1 MTKTIILSLTL
12 ALASPALAH
21 LSPPAAKAA
30 ITRQEAVERADQ
42 LFDALDANHD
52 GLLTRREA
60 MMAGRRLRAERESTG
75 IDVKPGIG
83 GHTERFFERRF
94 AGERV
99 VTRREF
105 ELAMLDH
112 FDRMDTNHDGV
123 LTPDERA
130 QAQ

>member
-1 MTKTIILSLTL
+1 MTKTIILSLSV

-21 LSPPAAKAA
+21 LSPPAAEGD

-52 GLLTRREA
+52 GFLTRREA
-60 MMAGRRLRAERESTG
+60 MVTGMRLRAERASTG

-83 GHTERFFERRF
+83 GHTERFLEHRF
-94 AGERV
+94 AGERAI
-99 VTRREF
+99 TRREF
-105 ELAMLDH
+105 EQGMLAH

-130 QAQ
+130 EAQ